1 MPRRRAGSIGAR
13 YASISLNIPTSTA
26 RSVRSSSQSISN
38 SALHNRLA
46 VRCWPSMPPVPWV
59 GHADALNPVH
69 VHATGLA
76 VEDPGGQLT
85 LQVGLNPQEFESRTC
100 FAATVTGWS
109 QAEQGHLMG
118 VPAIDV
124 GRGVQRLRTTL
135 SMIVKMP
142 PPSGSSR

>member
-1 MPRRRAGSIGAR
+1 MPQALQSRTQV
-13 YASISLNIPTSTA
+13 ASSRSTSA
-26 RSVRSSSQSISN
+26 
-38 SALHNRLA
+38 
-46 VRCWPSMPPVPWV
+46 
-59 GHADALNPVH
+59 
-69 VHATGLA
+69 
-76 VEDPGGQLT
+76 
-85 LQVGLNPQEFESRTC
+85 LNPQEFESRTC